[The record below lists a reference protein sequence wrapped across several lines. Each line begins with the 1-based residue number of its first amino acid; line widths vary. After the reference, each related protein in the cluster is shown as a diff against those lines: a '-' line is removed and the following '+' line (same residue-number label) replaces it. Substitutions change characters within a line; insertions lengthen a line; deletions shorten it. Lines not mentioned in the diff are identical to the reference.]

1 MNKIERFSGKYAFLS
16 NFHPSIVFLDGH
28 MYPTVENAFQAAK
41 CLHEKDRAQFAVLTP
56 GQAKRLGR
64 KVEMRPDWNSARF
77 GVMCDLVLQKFRN
90 HAKLQEKLL
99 ATDDATLVEGNQ
111 WHDTFWGV
119 CNGVGQNNL
128 GQILMNVRGI
138 LRDERAMMER
148 ACKV

>member
-1 MNKIERFSGKYAFLS
+1 MNKIEQFSEEHAFLS

-41 CLHEKDRAQFAVLTP
+41 CLNAEDRAQFATLTP

-64 KVEMRPDWNSARF
+64 KIALRPDWDTYRVQ
-77 GVMCDLVLQKFRN
+77 VMKDLVLQKFRH
-90 HAKLQEKLL
+90 HAELQEKLL
-99 ATDDATLVEGNQ
+99 ATGDATLVEGNR

-119 CNGVGQNNL
+119 CDGVGQNNL
-128 GQILMNVRGI
+128 GKILMDVRSI

-148 ACKV
+148 ACGD

>member
-1 MNKIERFSGKYAFLS
+1 MNKIERFTGDYAFLS
-16 NFHPSIVFLDGH
+16 NFHPSIVFLDGR

-41 CLHEKDRAQFAVLTP
+41 CLHEEDRAQFVALTP

-64 KVEMRPDWNSARF
+64 KVEMRPDWNSARL
-77 GVMCDLVLQKFRN
+77 GVMHDLVLQKFRN
-90 HAKLQEKLL
+90 HAELQEKLL
-99 ATDDATLVEGNQ
+99 ATNDATLVEGNQ

-148 ACKV
+148 ACEV

>member
-1 MNKIERFSGKYAFLS
+1 MSKIERFAGDYAFLS
-16 NFHPSIVFLDGH
+16 NFHPAIVFFDGH

-41 CLHEKDRAQFAVLTP
+41 CLHEEDRAQFAALTP

-64 KVEMRPDWNSARF
+64 KVEMRPDWNSARLD
-77 GVMCDLVLQKFRN
+77 VMHDLVLQKFRN
-90 HAKLQEKLL
+90 HAELQEKLL

-119 CNGVGQNNL
+119 CNGIGQNNL

-138 LRDERAMMER
+138 LRNERAMTER
-148 ACKV
+148 ACEV

>member
-1 MNKIERFSGKYAFLS
+1 MNKIERFTGDYAFLS

-41 CLHEKDRAQFAVLTP
+41 CLHEEDRAQFATLTP

-64 KVEMRPDWNSARF
+64 KVEMRPDWNSARLD
-77 GVMCDLVLQKFRN
+77 VMHDLVLQKFKN
-90 HAKLQEKLL
+90 HAELQEKLL
-99 ATDDATLVEGNQ
+99 DTNDATLVEGNQ

-148 ACKV
+148 ACEV

>member
-1 MNKIERFSGKYAFLS
+1 MNKIERFKGDYAFLS
-16 NFHPSIVFLDGH
+16 NFHPAIVFFDGR

-41 CLHEKDRAQFAVLTP
+41 CLHEEDRAQFATLAP

-64 KVEMRPDWNSARF
+64 KIKMRPDWNSIRLD
-77 GVMCDLVLQKFRN
+77 VMRDLVLQKFRN
-90 HAKLQEKLL
+90 HAELQEKLL
-99 ATDDATLVEGNQ
+99 ATGNATLVEGNQ

-148 ACKV
+148 ACEV

>member
-1 MNKIERFSGKYAFLS
+1 
-16 NFHPSIVFLDGH
+16 

-41 CLHEKDRAQFAVLTP
+41 CLHEKDRAQFATLTP

-64 KVEMRPDWNSARF
+64 KVEMRPDWNGTRL
-77 GVMCDLVLQKFRN
+77 GVMRDLVLQKFRN
-90 HAKLQEKLL
+90 HAELQEKLL

-128 GQILMNVRGI
+128 GQILMDTRRI
-138 LRDERAMMER
+138 LRDEKTMMER
-148 ACKV
+148 ACGV

>member
-1 MNKIERFSGKYAFLS
+1 MNKIERFAGDYAFPS
-16 NFHPSIVFLDGH
+16 NFHPAIVFFDGH

-41 CLHEKDRAQFAVLTP
+41 CLHEEDRAQFAALTP

-64 KVEMRPDWNSARF
+64 KIEMRPDWNSARLD
-77 GVMCDLVLQKFRN
+77 VMRDAELQTKP
-90 HAKLQEKLL
+90 L
-99 ATDDATLVEGNQ
+99 ATGDTDIIEGNQ

-128 GQILMNVRGI
+128 GKILMDTRRI
-138 LRDERAMMER
+138 LRDGKAMMER

>member
-1 MNKIERFSGKYAFLS
+1 MNKIERFAGDYAFLS
-16 NFHPSIVFLDGH
+16 NFHPAIVFFDVH

-41 CLHEKDRAQFAVLTP
+41 CLHEKDRARFATLAP

-64 KVEMRPDWNSARF
+64 KIEMRPDWNSARLD
-77 GVMCDLVLQKFRN
+77 VMRDLVLQKFRN
-90 HAKLQEKLL
+90 HAELQEKLL

-138 LRDERAMMER
+138 LRDERAMTER
-148 ACKV
+148 ACEV